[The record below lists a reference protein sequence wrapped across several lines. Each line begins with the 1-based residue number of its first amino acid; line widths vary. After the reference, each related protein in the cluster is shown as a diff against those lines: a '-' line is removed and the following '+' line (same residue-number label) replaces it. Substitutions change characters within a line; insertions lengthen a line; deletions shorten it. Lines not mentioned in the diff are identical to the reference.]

1 MDPKTTNGKNVL
13 ALSWNIAT
21 EPKLYR
27 ELAPNPYSPA
37 ALQIISERFLNS
49 STDDVIRAVVFA
61 ESEGKYDR
69 NFKQLPKELQ
79 EAEFYKQTNETSEIT
94 RRLNDYYSQHA
105 LKFAE
110 LSEDLIYDILFKN
123 AFGITGLQEV
133 EQRYAQNQ
141 RKHIKLLILNLISE
155 AQSLRLRVKQES
167 QILIS
172 EGNSLLIQNNVP
184 ETQFVV
190 PKPKKTFS
198 KIAFALLS
206 IISFFYLTFIF
217 IEKGLPIVLEKQ
229 SLVAS
234 ATNQVVHEQVL
245 SAEAQRKN
253 PTLPVHLIIPSI
265 NVDAAVQDIGL
276 TEQGAMDVPD
286 NTTDVGWYKLGSLP
300 GETGSAVISGHF
312 DGREGNFGVFNNL
325 NKLKPGD
332 KIYVLN
338 DQGTTTTFAVRES
351 RTYNPGYADEVFFPN
366 DNGVHLNLVTCDGV
380 WDKNKKSYSK
390 RLVVFTDITH

>member
-27 ELAPNPYSPA
+27 QLAKNPYSLA
-37 ALQIISERFLNS
+37 VIQIISERFPNTS
-49 STDDVIRAVVFA
+49 IVDIIKAVVLA
-61 ESEGKYDR
+61 EPEGKYDR
-69 NFKQLPKELQ
+69 NFKQLSKELQ

-172 EGNSLLIQNNVP
+172 EGKSLLLQNNVP

-190 PKPKKTFS
+190 PKPKKAFS
-198 KIAFALLS
+198 KIAFAALS
-206 IISFFYLTFIF
+206 IISFFYLTF
-217 IEKGLPIVLEKQ
+217 IVLEKQ

-245 SAEAQRKN
+245 SAEAQREN
-253 PTLPVHLIIPSI
+253 PTLPVRLIIPSI
-265 NVDAAVQDIGL
+265 NVDADVENVGL
-276 TEQGAMDVPD
+276 TPQGAMEVPT
-286 NTTDVGWYKLGSLP
+286 NTIDVGWYKLGSLP

-312 DGREGNFGVFNNL
+312 DGREGNSGVFNNL

-338 DQGTTTTFAVRES
+338 DQGTTTTFVVRES

-366 DNGVHLNLVTCDGV
+366 DQGIHLNLVTCDGV

-390 RLVVFTDITH
+390 RLVVFADITH